1 MRYWFLIAFGLFLAM
16 PVRAGETV
24 SLDDGLKAHV
34 VALDGISGPA
44 VTGDRLAGKVVVVG
58 FFASWCPPCLAEF
71 AHFNE
76 LRTAYDTDDVTIL
89 AINIFENWSTFK
101 NDGSRLDRFLQRTKP
116 AFSVVVS
123 DEATE
128 DIFGGISRIPTT
140 FVFGRDGRPVL
151 HFIHEEGA
159 TKANPD
165 MAELRAAVES
175 AL

>member
-1 MRYWFLIAFGLFLAM
+1 
-16 PVRAGETV
+16 
-24 SLDDGLKAHV
+24 
-34 VALDGISGPA
+34 
-44 VTGDRLAGKVVVVG
+44 
-58 FFASWCPPCLAEF
+58 
-71 AHFNE
+71 
-76 LRTAYDTDDVTIL
+76 VTIL

-159 TKANPD
+159 TKTNPD
-165 MAELRAAVES
+165 MAELRAAIDA